1 MATKDQQ
8 TVQPLASAASGKLGN
23 APIVGKIWESETLKS
38 GVFHVTGGEQSIKGL
53 GKWASEKFVGH
64 RAVRDDGYSAL
75 VGLTQ
80 KPGNYPYDWV
90 LTQ

>member
-1 MATKDQQ
+1 MATEQKQ
-8 TVQPLASAASGKLGN
+8 TAQPLASAASGKLGN
-23 APIVGKIWESETLKS
+23 APEIGKTWKSKTLE

-53 GKWASEKFVGH
+53 DKWASEKFVGH
-64 RAVRDDGYSAL
+64 RAVRDDGCPAL

-90 LTQ
+90 LIQ